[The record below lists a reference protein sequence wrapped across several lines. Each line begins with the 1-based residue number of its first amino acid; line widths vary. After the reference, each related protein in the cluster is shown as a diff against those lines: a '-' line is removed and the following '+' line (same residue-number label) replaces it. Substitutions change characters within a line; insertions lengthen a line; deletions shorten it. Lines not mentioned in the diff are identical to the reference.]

1 MCFLDCMLLTVITV
15 FCPLCLHAA
24 GPKPVQSSWDGEMA
38 MPAPSNWEE
47 EEEVEIGMWN
57 NNTPQEVNQSGNW
70 SYSKKVPPK
79 VAIQG
84 CVPDTSFY

>member
-1 MCFLDCMLLTVITV
+1 M
-15 FCPLCLHAA
+15 
-24 GPKPVQSSWDGEMA
+24 QNSWDGEMA

-70 SYSKKVPPK
+70 SYSKKVPSK
-79 VAIQG
+79 VARKG
-84 CVPDTSFY
+84 CVLLTCDGYRENLVC

>member
-1 MCFLDCMLLTVITV
+1 MKSRVYPVLVCIACLLTLLFVSHRLRV
-15 FCPLCLHAA
+15 V
-24 GPKPVQSSWDGEMA
+24 GPKPVQSSWDSEMA

-79 VAIQG
+79 VAM
-84 CVPDTSFY
+84 